1 MPRETS
7 VWLLRLRI
15 RAVVL
20 DPPCPLPVFFD
31 LNSTTVEV
39 NVTARLVR
47 MGKLRAKWTVG
58 LVTANEILTHSHHCT
73 LARGTYTWKVY
84 ATDLAGNVQVTPAG
98 KKLLVT

>member
-31 LNSTTVEV
+31 LNGTTVEV

-58 LVTANEILTHSHHCT
+58 FVTANEILTHSHHCT

-84 ATDLAGNVQVTPAG
+84 ATDLAGNAPHVIG
-98 KKLLVT
+98 KKTLVVK